1 MSRGARFC
9 GERLDVWLLRHSS
22 AAETR
27 HGWHGVGELAH
38 CSTAEALG
46 RRPTLWLFGG
56 ARPRQ
61 SGAREWRR
69 ALLMQT

>member
-1 MSRGARFC
+1 MSAGARFC

-38 CSTAEALG
+38 CGTGEALA

-56 ARPRQ
+56 ARPGR
-61 SGAREWRR
+61 SSCVGWSR
-69 ALLMQT
+69 LLKM